1 MAKYAVHTKWS
12 WPNGVPSAE
21 SMQQRHREVKSK
33 TKAEDII
40 WFKIDENTHQSVII
54 YSSEADAKE
63 ENAQRQAMRKD
74 TITETGHSMVEE
86 TMGEVLSIMSE
97 VQRLRFRS
105 LQVLM
110 NGTVLW
116 HSNPTPNLLLVSGW
130 KEKTLQE
137 QA

>member
-12 WPNGVPSAE
+12 WPDGVPSAE
-21 SMQQRHREVKSK
+21 SMQQMHIVKLKSK

-63 ENAQRQAMRKD
+63 ENAQRQAMRKK
-74 TITETGHSMVEE
+74 TISDTGHSMVEE

-97 VQRLRFRS
+97 V
-105 LQVLM
+105 
-110 NGTVLW
+110 
-116 HSNPTPNLLLVSGW
+116 
-130 KEKTLQE
+130 
-137 QA
+137 

>member
-21 SMQQRHREVKSK
+21 TMQEWHREHRSN

-63 ENAQRQAMRKD
+63 ENARRHEMRKQ
-74 TITETGHSMVEE
+74 TIEETGHSMVEE
-86 TMGEVLSIMSE
+86 TMGPILSIMSKPNPPF
-97 VQRLRFRS
+97 LTLGHPIGSLAWSYLLRS
-105 LQVLM
+105 LPKSHGQRHR
-110 NGTVLW
+110 TI
-116 HSNPTPNLLLVSGW
+116 NLCV
-130 KEKTLQE
+130 
-137 QA
+137 AF